1 MRYVYVAL
9 AKPSYPIGYT
19 TTLGVFTSEEDAWKC
34 IEDNAKKYGY
44 YDGQVNEEAFWEEGE
59 YEM

>member
-9 AKPSYPIGYT
+9 AKPRYSIAYT
-19 TTLGVFTSEEDAWKC
+19 TTLSVFTSEEDAWKC
-34 IEDNAKKYGY
+34 VEDNAKKYGF

-59 YEM
+59 YEV

>member
-9 AKPSYPIGYT
+9 AKPKYSGDYT
-19 TTLGVFTSEEDAWKC
+19 TTVGVFTSEAEAWKC